1 MNRISSLA
9 VLPKSLPAPSKNAT
23 IQIEQSIIR
32 RSSDSGNPHTLFAPL
47 HYERNYAYPLVV
59 WLHGQAGDERQLQK
73 IMPLVSMRN
82 YVAVGIRGPV
92 ESPLGRG
99 YFWPRN
105 HESTIVARQ
114 RVFDAIDVAS
124 EKFNINPERIF
135 IAGYQCGGT
144 MALRVALS
152 APQMFG
158 GALSIGGAFPAGQS
172 PLASLAQARKLP
184 LFLAH
189 CRDSQNYTVD
199 QVCEELRLFHS
210 AGLAVTVRQ
219 YPCGDELTTQMLHDA
234 DVWMMERVTGM
245 VSSESQNALPRD
257 VN

>member
-9 VLPKSLPAPSKNAT
+9 VMPKSSSAT
-23 IQIEQSIIR
+23 DKSTATQIEQSIIT
-32 RSSDSGNPHTLFAPL
+32 RSNDSEHPHTLFSPL
-47 HYERNYAYPLVV
+47 HYEPNYAYPLVI

-92 ESPLGRG
+92 DSPLGRG

-105 HESTIVARQ
+105 DESAAKAKQ
-114 RVFDAIDVAS
+114 CVFDAIDVATA
-124 EKFNINPERIF
+124 KFNVNPERIF

-152 APQMFG
+152 CPQMFG
-158 GALSIGGAFPAGQS
+158 GALSIGGAFPGGQS
-172 PLASLAQARKLP
+172 PLARLAQIRKLP

-189 CRDSQNYTVD
+189 CRDSATYTVD
-199 QVCEELRLFHS
+199 DVCDELRLFHS

-245 VSSESQNALPRD
+245 VSSESESVRPGD

>member
-9 VLPKSLPAPSKNAT
+9 VLPKPSSAPSKST
-23 IQIEQSIIR
+23 TTQIEQSIIT
-32 RSSDSGNPHTLFAPL
+32 RSSDDGNPHTLFTPL
-47 HYERNYAYPLVV
+47 HYEPNYAYPLVV
-59 WLHGQAGDERQLQK
+59 WMHGQAGDERQLQK
-73 IMPLVSMRN
+73 VMPLVSMRN
-82 YVAVGIRGPV
+82 YAAVGVRGPV

-105 HESTIVARQ
+105 EESVAQAKQ
-114 RVFDAIDVAS
+114 RVFNAIDIAS
-124 EKFNINPERIF
+124 EKFNINPERVF

-144 MALRVALS
+144 MALRVAL
-152 APQMFG
+152 ACPQMFG

-172 PLASLAQARKLP
+172 PLAHLSQIRKLP

-189 CRDSQNYTVD
+189 CRDSQTYTVEN
-199 QVCEELRLFHS
+199 VCEELRLFHS

-245 VSSESQNALPRD
+245 VSSDQNALPRD

>member
-1 MNRISSLA
+1 MNRISSVA
-9 VLPKSLPAPSKNAT
+9 VMPKSSSASPKLTAT
-23 IQIEQSIIR
+23 KIEQSIIT
-32 RSSDSGNPHTLFAPL
+32 RSNHDDHPHTLFSPL
-47 HYERNYAYPLVV
+47 HYEPNYAYPLVI

-99 YFWPRN
+99 YFWPSN
-105 HESTIVARQ
+105 DEATSIAKQ
-114 RVFDAIDVAS
+114 RVFDAIDIATAR
-124 EKFNINPERIF
+124 FNVNPERIF
-135 IAGYQCGGT
+135 LAGYQCGGT
-144 MALRVALS
+144 MALRVAL
-152 APQMFG
+152 ACPQMFG
-158 GALSIGGAFPAGQS
+158 GALSIGGAFPSGHS
-172 PLASLAQARKLP
+172 PLARLAQIRKLP

-189 CRDSQNYTVD
+189 GRDSTTYTVD
-199 QVCEELRLFHS
+199 DVCEELRLFHS

-245 VSSESQNALPRD
+245 VSSESESVRPGD